1 MKTVFSN
8 SDLVHTFAQR
18 SQSEGRTSS
27 GGMFFRGDKIY
38 SYGYHYLLG
47 EFIDDETIIIN
58 NAGYST
64 STGQHISMLIS
75 ATRQYRQI
83 FTKDAEISLV
93 KYRILEASDK
103 LKTARK
109 PEIYISAIIRDF
121 EVLTDH
127 LKEFKKVNTLK
138 GNEYKEIKK
147 IYSALKKDEG
157 KYLEKLKGIAKKAK
171 EKADKEYKER
181 LDKFFNYKI
190 DYIYS
195 SDLHKEDFLR
205 VSQDGDYVETTQQV
219 RIEKGDAIN
228 LYRLIKSGLNVSGQ
242 RIGNY
247 RVNGINTHLMIG
259 CHRINLNSVTTVGE
273 LLLSKS

>member
-1 MKTVFSN
+1 MKTVFNN

-18 SQSEGRTSS
+18 SQEEGRTPS

-47 EFIDDETIIIN
+47 KFIDDNTIIIN

-83 FTKDAEISLV
+83 FTKDTEISLV

-127 LKEFKKVNTLK
+127 LKEFKKVNILK
-138 GNEYKEIKK
+138 SKDYLEIKK
-147 IYSALKKDEG
+147 IYSALKKDED
-157 KYLEKLKGIAKKAK
+157 KYLEKLKVIAKKEKA
-171 EKADKEYKER
+171 KADKEYKER

-205 VSQDGDYVETTQQV
+205 VSKDGTQVETTQQV
-219 RIEKGDAIN
+219 RIDIDDARN
-228 LYRLIKSGLNVSGQ
+228 LYRLIRAGKDVAGE

-247 RVNGINTHLMIG
+247 RVNSLNGHLVVG
-259 CHRINLNSVTTVGE
+259 CHRINVKNMHEIGDKILK
-273 LLLSKS
+273 L

>member
-8 SDLVHTFAQR
+8 SNLVHTFAQR
-18 SQSEGRTSS
+18 SQEEGRTPSC
-27 GGMFFRGDKIY
+27 GMFFRKDKIY

-47 EFIDDETIIIN
+47 EFIDDNTIIIN

-64 STGQHISMLIS
+64 STGKHISMLIS
-75 ATRQYRQI
+75 ATRQYRQL
-83 FTKDAEISLV
+83 FTKDTEISLV
-93 KYRILEASDK
+93 KYRIFEASDK

-109 PEIYISAIIRDF
+109 PEIYISVIIRDF

-127 LKEFKKVNTLK
+127 LKEFKKVNILK
-138 GNEYKEIKK
+138 SKDYLEIKK

-157 KYLEKLKGIAKKAK
+157 KYLEKLKSIAKKEKA
-171 EKADKEYKER
+171 KADKEYKER
-181 LDKFFNYKI
+181 LDRFFNYKI

-205 VSQDGDYVETTQQV
+205 VSKDGTQVETTQQV
-219 RIEKGDAIN
+219 RIDIDDARN
-228 LYRLIKSGLNVSGQ
+228 LYRLIRAGKDVAGE

-247 RVNGINTHLMIG
+247 RVNSLNGHLVVG
-259 CHRINLNSVTTVGE
+259 CHRINVKNMHEIGDKILK
-273 LLLSKS
+273 L